1 MNAKKTLDTIN
12 WDYKDLENPNY
23 TLECKKLVD
32 ANKIIND
39 ALNNMADPKKYR
51 LYVKNNIKSKGDKI
65 F

>member
-12 WDYKDLENPNY
+12 WNYKDLEHPSY

-32 ANKIIND
+32 ANKIIKD
-39 ALNNMADPKKYR
+39 TLNNMADPKKYR